1 MQPEGPGGSGLLRL
15 LYGLQGQ
22 ALAPEAVKLA
32 AKVDEQMQDGLLS
45 VKAYCAA
52 GDADGLVALT
62 ATNDMAWTSSSMLV
76 CAVAEGLIAMKRIS
90 EALSVLDRLEQEF
103 PRAVRPKQLRGL
115 ALARSGQTMKAQL
128 VLGKLYAAGQTDPE
142 TLGIL
147 AGTWMD
153 RFNQTGEKVF
163 LLKSRDLYRQ
173 AFEGT
178 RTTIIRASMPHQ
190 KACSQ
195 ARRKPQPSSRSAS
208 KIWSVTRQF
217 RTTTGRR
224 RRSQRHSSSR
234 KTSTTPPPF
243 MVRRFWR
250 RRLTAA
256 VTSRATLKR
265 NSCLRR

>member
-103 PRAVRPKQLRGL
+103 PRAVRPKQLRAG
-115 ALARSGQTMKAQL
+115 AGAERSDHESATRARQAVCGRANRPGNAWHPRQ
-128 VLGKLYAAGQTDPE
+128 
-142 TLGIL
+142 
-147 AGTWMD
+147 GTWMD
-153 RFNQTGEKVF
+153 QFNQTGEKVF

-178 RTTIIRASMPHQ
+178 PNNYYTGINAASERP
-190 KACSQ
+190 
-195 ARRKPQPSSRSAS
+195 ARRREGNRSPAREA
-208 KIWSVTRQF
+208 RQ
-217 RTTTGRR
+217 RSGR
-224 RRSQRHSSSR
+224 
-234 KTSTTPPPF
+234 
-243 MVRRFWR
+243 
-250 RRLTAA
+250 
-256 VTSRATLKR
+256 
-265 NSCLRR
+265 